1 MAGGMERLSEIYWE
15 LQSEEEPVS
24 LEEFVAQACR
34 GEYGPASPDEVRAFL
49 REVEERLVH
58 RIEQGEGGAHDQ
70 VGLDDLVDETH
81 GWIDD
86 LIGRYCE
93 S

>member
-1 MAGGMERLSEIYWE
+1 MERLSEVYWE
-15 LQSEEEPVS
+15 LQSEEEPVG
-24 LEEFVAQACR
+24 LEEFVTQACR
-34 GEYGPASPDEVRAFL
+34 GEHGPASPDELRAFL
-49 REVEERLVH
+49 REVEERLVY

-70 VGLDDLVDETH
+70 MARDDLVEETH
-81 GWIDD
+81 GWIED

>member
-15 LQSEEEPVS
+15 LQTEEEPVG
-24 LEEFVAQACR
+24 LEEFVALACR
-34 GEYGPASPDEVRAFL
+34 GEHGPVSHDELRAFL

-58 RIEQGEGGAHDQ
+58 RIERDEGDAHDA
-70 VGLDDLVDETH
+70 VSRDDLIDETH
-81 GWIDD
+81 GWIED

-93 S
+93 

>member
-1 MAGGMERLSEIYWE
+1 MAGGMERLSEVYWE

-34 GEYGPASPDEVRAFL
+34 GEYGPRVLTRCAFL

-58 RIEQGEGGAHDQ
+58 RIEQGEGRSRPG
-70 VGLDDLVDETH
+70 GP
-81 GWIDD
+81 
-86 LIGRYCE
+86 
-93 S
+93 